1 MTPAWH
7 EARSVV
13 PLRDDEVQL
22 WLVPHA
28 CASAWRDALLS
39 AALRCPPSEL
49 RHARAA
55 HGRPYVDA
63 EAAPRYNLAHTRERA
78 LIALAL
84 DADVGVDL
92 EAPRT
97 VARRDALLARSFTPR
112 ERAAI
117 AAAPDPE
124 RLLLHAWA
132 GKEALVKAIGRG
144 IAYGLSRVE
153 LALDARAVRGLAA
166 LAGPAAGAG
175 PWTVGSFELDEG
187 YLGALAWHGA
197 ARRVRGFRAG
207 APPE

>member
-7 EARSVV
+7 EAGGVV
-13 PLRDDEVQL
+13 PLHRDEVQL

-28 CASAWRDALLS
+28 SAVAWRDALLS
-39 AALRCPPSEL
+39 CALGCPPSEL

-55 HGRPYVDA
+55 HGRPYVEA

-84 DADVGVDL
+84 GADVGVDL
-92 EAPRT
+92 EAPRA
-97 VARRDALLARSFTPR
+97 VARREALLARSFTPR

-117 AAAPDPE
+117 AASPDPE

-144 IAYGLSRVE
+144 IAYGLAKVE
-153 LALDARAVRGLAA
+153 LALDAHAVRGLAT
-166 LAGPAAGAG
+166 LAGPAADAG

-197 ARRVRGFRAG
+197 PRRVRAFRAG
-207 APPE
+207 AAPA